1 MRRILY
7 ITNLGGKRMA
17 YGFSGTAIAA
27 AHSLAYEFYS
37 VANRSKSSVAEI
49 KEDEKRYGVRLLHA
63 DVSRNPLSFQNVR
76 AYKQLCKIIHA
87 NQIDSIHCNTPV
99 GGILGRLA
107 GRKCKVKKV
116 IYQVHGFHFYKGAP
130 KKNWLLYYPVERWLA
145 RYTDALITINQE
157 DYQLA
162 KEKLKL
168 RNNGKVY
175 YVPGVGIDIKQYHT
189 EDTNCEEKRKE
200 LNIPPDAFVLLSAG
214 ELNANKN
221 NAVIISAM
229 EQLKRDDLHYV
240 LCGVGD
246 RENSLRM
253 QAEKAGLQNNV
264 HFLGYRNDI
273 KALYKMADCFVMPSL
288 REGLSRSLMEAMA
301 SGLPC
306 VASRIRGNT
315 DLIAEAEGGYLCETM
330 DAAAY
335 AEKLNFLANNPELR
349 EKMGRHNLIAIR
361 KFSIE
366 TVTEEIR
373 KIYSAEFAE

>member
-1 MRRILY
+1 MSKVLFIS
-7 ITNLGGKRMA
+7 NLSDKISSFA
-17 YGFSGTAIAA
+17 TASIAA
-27 AHSLAYEFYS
+27 ANNLGVEFYHAS
-37 VANRSKSSVAEI
+37 NWEEAKEGQIQADEAAYNIKINSIPVA
-49 KEDEKRYGVRLLHA
+49 
-63 DVSRNPLSFQNVR
+63 RNPFARQNLV
-76 AYKQLCKIIHA
+76 AYKELVALIQRE
-87 NQIDSIHCNTPV
+87 NIDYIHCNTPV
-99 GGILGRLA
+99 GGLLGRLA
-107 GRKCKVKKV
+107 GKKCKVKRV

-145 RYTDALITINQE
+145 RYTDALIAINQE

-162 KEKLKL
+162 KKKLKL

-246 RENSLRM
+246 QENSLRM

-273 KALYKMADCFVMPSL
+273 KELYKMADCFVMPSL

-306 VASRIRGNT
+306 VASKIRGNT

-335 AEKLNFLANNPELR
+335 AEKLNCLAHNPELR
-349 EKMGRHNLIAIR
+349 EKMGKNNLTAIR
-361 KFSIE
+361 NFGVE

-373 KIYSAEFAE
+373 KIYAAEFAE

>member
-1 MRRILY
+1 MQTKKILY
-7 ITNLGGKRMA
+7 ILNVAKRVNN
-17 YGFSGTAIAA
+17 FSHTSMLAAQTQGMDFHIAG
-27 AHSLAYEFYS
+27 HWSYES
-37 VANRSKSSVAEI
+37 DEERVA
-49 KEDEKRYGVRLLHA
+49 DEKQHGIR
-63 DVSRNPLSFQNVR
+63 
-76 AYKQLCKIIHA
+76 IH
-87 NQIDSIHCNTPV
+87 QIDFVRTPYHPGNLKAYMQLRKLVRKEKYDAIHCNTPI
-99 GGILGRLA
+99 GGLLGRIV
-107 GRKCKVKKV
+107 GKQCGVKNV

-130 KKNWLLYYPVERWLA
+130 KKNWLLYYPVEKRLA

-306 VASRIRGNT
+306 VVSKIRGNT
-315 DLIAEAEGGYLCETM
+315 DLIQEAKGGFLCETM
-330 DAAAY
+330 DVAAY
-335 AEKLNFLANNPELR
+335 AEKLNCLARNPELR
-349 EKMGRHNLIAIR
+349 EKMGRNNLIAIR